1 MLAIG
6 ISVERLGF
14 SPYPTNRGEFY
25 MAVKKGNENL
35 MAALTYVLGVIT
47 GVIFLLVEKK
57 SAFVRF
63 HAMQSTIFFGGVLI
77 LNIALNYI
85 YIPVLGGLAS
95 MIIGLVS
102 FIAWVVLIIKA
113 LQGEKYK
120 LPYVGDLAEEQLKKI

>member
-1 MLAIG
+1 
-6 ISVERLGF
+6 
-14 SPYPTNRGEFY
+14 
-25 MAVKKGNENL
+25 

-63 HAMQSTIFFGGVLI
+63 HAMQSTIFFGGILIINIVLS
-77 LNIALNYI
+77 YV

-95 MIIGLVS
+95 MVVGLVAL
-102 FIAWVVLIIKA
+102 IGWIVLIVKA

-120 LPYVGDLAEEQLKKI
+120 LPYIGDLAEEQLKKI